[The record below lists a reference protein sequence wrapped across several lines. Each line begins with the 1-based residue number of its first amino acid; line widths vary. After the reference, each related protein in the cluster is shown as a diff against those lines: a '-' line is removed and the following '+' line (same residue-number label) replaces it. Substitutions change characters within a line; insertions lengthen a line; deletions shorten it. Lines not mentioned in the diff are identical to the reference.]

1 MRFLGGW
8 WLAQRAAEAFFCHR
22 RVKQGDA
29 DVMCIAIFKED
40 RGGRWTKYDSCYETA
55 QLLKPYAA
63 LLSESEQAAR
73 DLVVRYL
80 AGVVVE
86 FSRRVDGAFPASQP
100 CASAAASVAPT
111 LART

>member
-1 MRFLGGW
+1 MLPP
-8 WLAQRAAEAFFCHR
+8 RAAEALVGHR
-22 RVKQGDA
+22 RVTQGDA

-40 RGGRWTKYDSCYETA
+40 RGGRWIKYDSCYETA

-63 LLSESEQAAR
+63 LLSQSEQAAR

-100 CASAAASVAPT
+100 CASG
-111 LART
+111 L